1 MKVTI
6 DYHLNFME
14 GNEMDTK
21 DIISTLN
28 DLIEV
33 SKDGEEGF
41 QTCAEDAD
49 DPKLKSYFVDLAH
62 ECKEGADELQNMVLS
77 LGGDPETSS
86 SLSGTLHRRWI
97 DIKTAF
103 TSHDDVAVLNECE
116 RGEDIALDAYHE
128 ALEEDLPSDVRMVV
142 ERQLAGVQRNHD
154 QIKQLRDVA
163 RAHS

>member
-1 MKVTI
+1 
-6 DYHLNFME
+6 
-14 GNEMDTK
+14 MDTEN
-21 DIISTLN
+21 IISTLN

-49 DPKLKSYFVDLAH
+49 DPELKLYFADRAQ
-62 ECKEGADELQNMVLS
+62 ECKTGAKELQEMVLS
-77 LGGDPETSS
+77 LGGEPDTSS

-103 TSHDDVAVLNECE
+103 TSHDDVAVLDECE
-116 RGEDIALDAYHE
+116 RGEDIALSAYHE
-128 ALEEDLPSDVRMVV
+128 ALEEDLPLSVRTVV
-142 ERQLAGVQRNHD
+142 ERQLVGVQRNHD

-163 RAHS
+163 RAHR

>member
-1 MKVTI
+1 
-6 DYHLNFME
+6 
-14 GNEMDTK
+14 MDTK

-41 QTCAEDAD
+41 QTCAEDVD
-49 DPKLKSYFVDLAH
+49 DPELKLYFVDRAQ
-62 ECKEGADELQNMVLS
+62 ECKTGANELQEMVLS
-77 LGGDPETSS
+77 LGGEPDTSP
-86 SLSGTLHRRWI
+86 SLSGALHRRWI

-103 TSHDDVAVLNECE
+103 TSHDDVAVLDECE
-116 RGEDIALDAYHE
+116 RGEDIALSAYRE
-128 ALEEDLPSDVRMVV
+128 ALEEDLPLNVRTVV

-163 RAHS
+163 RAHR